1 MIKEKDADVTVVK
14 AMHSGSGRA
23 FVHNFFKDNL
33 DLGIFIHNTI
43 LELGSTIGFHKH
55 EDSEE
60 IYYIISGRGLMK
72 VDEEEVEVGAGDA
85 VLTKK
90 GSSHGIRN
98 IGNTNLRLLVI
109 AGRV

>member
-60 IYYIISGRGLMK
+60 IYYVISGRGLMK
-72 VDEEEVEVGAGDA
+72 VDDEEVEVGAGDA